1 MISGGGTGGHVYPAL
16 AVVEALTADSI
27 RWIGSQGGVEQALV
41 ARAGLSVEVIPAGG
55 LHGMSPV
62 TVARNV
68 VRLARGVIKSYRI
81 VADWKP
87 DVLFVTGGF
96 VTAPVALACWLR
108 RVPILVYLPDIEPG
122 WAVKFL
128 SVLATRIAVTAE
140 ASRKF
145 LPAHKVVVTGY
156 PVRQE
161 LVQTR
166 ANRSEAQAHFGLD
179 PARKTILVSGGSKGA
194 QTLNRALS
202 QVLDQ
207 ALARWQV
214 IHISG
219 AQDAQEM
226 QARRDKLD
234 DEHQA
239 RYRLYDYLHGQE
251 MGLALAAADLVVS
264 RAGAS
269 ILGEYPLMG
278 LPAILVPY
286 QFAWRYQKVNADY
299 LVEHGAAVRL
309 DAHDLEQ
316 TLWPTLERVLNDEAR
331 LTAMGKSAR
340 GLARPEAA
348 AGLASQ
354 LQRLPHAPGNSQV
367 CGNPRG

>member
-1 MISGGGTGGHVYPAL
+1 MRLLISGGGTGGHVYPAL
-16 AVVEALTADSI
+16 AVVEALTADRRPRTTDAI
-27 RWIGSQGGVEQALV
+27 RWIGSEGGVEQALV
-41 ARAGLSVEVIPAGG
+41 MRAGLSVEAIPAGG

-62 TVARNV
+62 TVARNL
-68 VRLARGVIKSYRI
+68 VRLARGLARSYRI
-81 VADWKP
+81 VADWTP

-122 WAVKFL
+122 WAIKFL

-140 ASRKF
+140 ASRRF
-145 LPAHKVVVTGY
+145 LPARKVVVTGY

-161 LVQTR
+161 LVRAR
-166 ANRSEAQAHFGLD
+166 ANKAEAQAHFGLD

-202 QVLDQ
+202 KVLDQ
-207 ALARWQV
+207 VLARWQV

-219 AQDAQEM
+219 AQDAEET
-226 QARRDKLD
+226 QARREQLSDERKAHYKLSS
-234 DEHQA
+234 
-239 RYRLYDYLHGQE
+239 YLHSEE
-251 MGLALAAADLVVS
+251 MGLAFAAADVIVS

-286 QFAWRYQKVNADY
+286 QFAWRYQKINADY
-299 LVEHGAAVRL
+299 MTEQGAAVRL
-309 DAHDLEQ
+309 EARDLDQ
-316 TLWPTLERVLNDEAR
+316 FLWPTLEGLLSDEAR
-331 LTAMGKSAR
+331 LAAMRQSALR
-340 GLARPEAA
+340 LARPDAA
-348 AGLASQ
+348 IGLASQ
-354 LQRLPHAPGNSQV
+354 LQMLAKEAA
-367 CGNPRG
+367 

>member
-16 AVVEALTADSI
+16 AVVEALAADSI
-27 RWIGSQGGVEQALV
+27 RWIGSEGGVEQDLV
-41 ARAGLSVEVIPAGG
+41 RRAGVPLEVIPAGG
-55 LHGMSPV
+55 LHGMSPL
-62 TVARNV
+62 TVARNL
-68 VRLARGVIKSYRI
+68 VRLARGLAKSYRI

-96 VTAPVALACWLR
+96 VTAPVALAGWLR

-140 ASRKF
+140 PSRKF

-161 LVQTR
+161 LVRAR
-166 ANRSEAQAHFGLD
+166 ANRSEAQRHFGLD
-179 PARKTILVSGGSKGA
+179 PASKTILVLGGSKGA
-194 QTLNRALS
+194 QTLNRALGT
-202 QVLDQ
+202 VLDQ

-219 AQDAQEM
+219 AQAAEEM
-226 QARRDKLD
+226 QARRQQLSE
-234 DEHQA
+234 EHRA
-239 RYRLYDYLHGQE
+239 RYKLFAYLHSEE
-251 MGLALAAADLVVS
+251 MGLALAVADVVVS

-269 ILGEYPLMG
+269 VLGEYPLMG

-286 QFAWRYQKVNADY
+286 QFAWRYQQVNADY
-299 LVEHGAAVRL
+299 LVEQGAAVRL
-309 DAHDLEQ
+309 AAQDLEQ
-316 TLWPTLERVLNDEAR
+316 TLWPTLENLLSDEAR
-331 LTAMGKSAR
+331 LTAMQNSAR
-340 GLARPEAA
+340 GLAKPGAA
-348 AGLASQ
+348 TGLALQ
-354 LQRLPHAPGNSQV
+354 LQALVAKV
-367 CGNPRG
+367 A